1 MKISSRRLLIFGS
14 FMLCLCAMPFI
25 AIQAQES
32 LSAAE
37 SEPTNIEQLFV
48 DSDISEVQLDEGAV
62 DSAENSSAEDSDS
75 EPELAYRKQPI
86 SVASIPPTLFT
97 KWEYEAI
104 LDAIRSRGKTK
115 VRTPTS
121 RELRD
126 SEGVEEERYRVRP
139 PPEERDI
146 TLNGLVYGGKDDW
159 TIWLN
164 GKRVTPNAIPEEVTD
179 LRVYKEYIEMK
190 WYDEY
195 SQSVYPIRLRP
206 SQRFNLDT
214 RIFLPG

>member
-1 MKISSRRLLIFGS
+1 MKISSHLLLLGITVLF
-14 FMLCLCAMPFI
+14 LCAVPLI
-25 AIQAQES
+25 AVQAQEVS
-32 LSAAE
+32 PDMPLEAPNVE
-37 SEPTNIEQLFV
+37 LPTTET
-48 DSDISEVQLDEGAV
+48 DISEVQEENDVIDPTKNEGEVADEA
-62 DSAENSSAEDSDS
+62 
-75 EPELAYRKQPI
+75 PELAYKKQPI

-115 VRTPTS
+115 VRAPTS
-121 RELRD
+121 RELRE

-146 TLNGLVYGGKDDW
+146 TLNGLVYGGKNDW

-179 LRVYKEYIEMK
+179 LRVYREYIEMK
-190 WYDEY
+190 WYDDY